1 MASGSVIGALRVVLG
16 ADTAALDKGLKD
28 AQGSLRN
35 FAKQAAAIAAGIG
48 LAQIAEKIANEFS
61 YAIKQGFAE
70 ADKLNKLSQ
79 AIGVP
84 VEELSALKYAAELSD
99 VSLETLSTS
108 MTRLNKAMS
117 EGSDTFKIMGINIKN
132 TDGTMKSST
141 VVLGEVANKF
151 ALYED
156 GANKTALAVSLFGRA
171 GAAMIPM
178 LNQGQAGL
186 AGAAE
191 EARKLGLIISTETA
205 KAAENFND
213 NLTRLGKVKDGII
226 LKITA
231 HLAPAFENL
240 SSVMFDATQKG
251 AGVEAIA
258 QAVEFVMNLMATA
271 TIKAVAGLQ
280 NFNLALT
287 MLSTAWDKIKSA
299 DFAGVAAAWEQY
311 SEAGR
316 KNLEVAQQL
325 VDRVW
330 NPGPL
335 DAHLAALQRVNAG
348 VNNLTFSFGGVAAPA
363 LASADAMNK
372 VNAEGLAL
380 YNQMISSGKRLM
392 EESRTPLEEYKA
404 KLAEISMLLQQ
415 GAIDAPTWERAQAKA
430 AFTVMSAYADGVT
443 QAVGGF
449 QQLFTVLGKE
459 NSKFARTAQAL
470 AIVEATINT
479 LVAFTKALSL
489 SGLPPPLNIAAAA
502 GVLAAGMAKV
512 AMIRSQK
519 VPAMRTG
526 GVIRVPGAGGP
537 DSRRINLDA
546 SPGEELHVKRPGDP
560 GYGRSGSAPEVP
572 VVINGWSIGREQVRQ
587 LFDAMNDMHGDGYK
601 LKLA

>member
-84 VEELSALKYAAELSD
+84 VEELSALKYAAELAD

-108 MTRLNKAMS
+108 MTRLNKNMS

-132 TDGTMKSST
+132 ADGTMKTSSQ
-141 VVLGEVANKF
+141 VLGEVADKF
-151 ALYED
+151 AKYED

-178 LNQGQAGL
+178 LNQGKAGL
-186 AGAAE
+186 ASAAD
-191 EARKLGLIISTETA
+191 EARRLGLIISTETA
-205 KAAENFND
+205 RAAEGFQD

-226 LKITA
+226 LQITGF
-231 HLAPAFENL
+231 LAPAFENL
-240 SSVMFDATQKG
+240 SNVMFEATQKG
-251 AGVEAIA
+251 T
-258 QAVEFVMNLMATA
+258 AVESIAKAIEYVMQLMAAA
-271 TIKAVAGLQ
+271 TIKAGAGLQ
-280 NFNLALT
+280 NFSLALT
-287 MLSTAWDKIKSA
+287 MLSASWEKIKSA
-299 DFAGVAAAWEQY
+299 DFAGVRAEWEKY
-311 SEAGR
+311 SEAGQ
-316 KNLEVAQQL
+316 KNLDVAQQL

-330 NPGPL
+330 NPGPIDNHVAAVQRASLAVQNLNL
-335 DAHLAALQRVNAG
+335 DFDK
-348 VNNLTFSFGGVAAPA
+348 TAAPA
-363 LASADAMNK
+363 LASADAMKK
-372 VNAEGLAL
+372 VNAEGKAL
-380 YNQMISSGKRLM
+380 YDQMISSGKRMM

-415 GAIDAPTWERAQAKA
+415 GGITVQTWERQQVKA
-430 AFTVMSAYADGVT
+430 AQTVMTAYTDGAL

-449 QQLFTVLGKE
+449 EAMAQQFGKTS
-459 NSKFARTAQAL
+459 SKWAKAAQAL

-479 LVAFTKALSL
+479 YVAFTKALASV
-489 SGLPPPLNIAAAA
+489 PYPLNIAAAA
-502 GVLAAGMAKV
+502 GVLAAGIAKV
-512 AMIRSQK
+512 AAIRSQR

-526 GVIRVPGAGGP
+526 GVITVPGAGGP
-537 DSRRINLDA
+537 DSKRINLDVT
-546 SPGEELHVKRPGDP
+546 PGEELHVKRPGDP
-560 GYGRSGSAPEVP
+560 GYGRTGSAPEVP

-587 LFDAMNDMHGDGYK
+587 LFDTMNDMHGDGYK